1 MIHNTYKNICSIAI
15 YNIQYTVNKMQ
26 YKFDIII

>member
-1 MIHNTYKNICSIAI
+1 MHISIKNICSIAI